1 MSILEFSSKKVDNKE
16 EKCEFNELIKVCM
29 KEIREKGVEET
40 HTLLGERYKA
50 DLEAV
55 AALNE
60 TLFSIPLCVTLNS
73 DEFDTYE
80 ENLSEL
86 IYIMDLFKT
95 TYDQAQKYDLLAV
108 SLCTMLYSRIYEFI
122 SEMTDTVQL
131 IEKRWES
138 GEFRN
143 FEVAEL
149 LVKIHEALKIDED
162 FDDQFLIDYKVLTNA
177 ANSGHRYIIANLNS
191 SGILEVSTY
200 NDRSLALQHIM
211 RDKELSLDNL
221 IIRW

>member
-80 ENLSEL
+80 EDLREL
-86 IYIMDLFKT
+86 EYVMDLFKT
-95 TYDQAQKYDLLAV
+95 TYDQAQSYDLLAV
-108 SLCTMLYSRIYEFI
+108 SLCTMLYTRVVDFI
-122 SEMTDTVQL
+122 NKMSDTIEM
-131 IEKRWES
+131 IERRWET
-138 GEFRN
+138 GEFMN
-143 FEVAEL
+143 FGAAEL

-211 RDKELSLDNL
+211 RDKDLSLNNL
-221 IIRW
+221 ITRW

>member
-1 MSILEFSSKKVDNKE
+1 MSILEFGKKVDNKE
-16 EKCEFNELIKVCM
+16 EKHEFNELIKICM
-29 KEIREKGVEET
+29 NEIREKGVEET

-80 ENLSEL
+80 EDLREL
-86 IYIMDLFKT
+86 EYVMDLFKT
-95 TYDQAQKYDLLAV
+95 TYDQAQNYDLLAV
-108 SLCTMLYSRIYEFI
+108 SLCTMLYTRVVDFI
-122 SEMTDTVQL
+122 NKMSDTIEM
-131 IEKRWES
+131 IERRWET
-138 GEFRN
+138 GDFKN
-143 FEVAEL
+143 FEAAEL
-149 LVKIHEALKIDED
+149 LVKIHEALKIDDD
-162 FDDQFLIDYKVLTNA
+162 FDDLFLIDYKVLTNA

>member
-1 MSILEFSSKKVDNKE
+1 MSILEFSKKVDNKE
-16 EKCEFNELIKVCM
+16 EKHEFNELIKVCM

-80 ENLSEL
+80 EDLREL
-86 IYIMDLFKT
+86 EYVMDLFKT
-95 TYDQAQKYDLLAV
+95 TYDQAQSYDLLAV
-108 SLCTMLYSRIYEFI
+108 SLCTMLYTRVVDFI
-122 SEMTDTVQL
+122 NKMSDTIEM
-131 IEKRWES
+131 IERRWET
-138 GEFRN
+138 GEFMN
-143 FEVAEL
+143 FGAAEL
-149 LVKIHEALKIDED
+149 LVKINEVLELDED

-211 RDKELSLDNL
+211 RDKDLSLNNL
-221 IIRW
+221 ITRW

>member
-1 MSILEFSSKKVDNKE
+1 MSILEFSKKVDNKE
-16 EKCEFNELIKVCM
+16 EKHEFNELIKVCM

-73 DEFDTYE
+73 DEFVEYE
-80 ENLSEL
+80 EDLREL
-86 IYIMDLFKT
+86 EYVMDLFKT
-95 TYDQAQKYDLLAV
+95 TYDQAQSYDLLAV
-108 SLCTMLYSRIYEFI
+108 SLCTMLYTRVVDFI
-122 SEMTDTVQL
+122 NKMSDTIEM
-131 IEKRWES
+131 IERRWQN
-138 GEFRN
+138 GEFMN
-143 FEVAEL
+143 FGVAEL
-149 LVKIHEALKIDED
+149 LVKINEVLKLDED

-221 IIRW
+221 ITRW

>member
-1 MSILEFSSKKVDNKE
+1 MSILEFSKKVDNKE
-16 EKCEFNELIKVCM
+16 EKCEFNDLIKVCM
-29 KEIREKGVEET
+29 REIREKGVEET

-80 ENLSEL
+80 EDLREL
-86 IYIMDLFKT
+86 EYVMDLFKT
-95 TYDQAQKYDLLAV
+95 TYDQAQNYDLLAV
-108 SLCTMLYSRIYEFI
+108 SLCTMLYTRVVDFI
-122 SEMTDTVQL
+122 NKMSDTIEM
-131 IEKRWES
+131 IERRWET
-138 GEFRN
+138 GDFKN
-143 FEVAEL
+143 FEAAEL
-149 LVKIHEALKIDED
+149 LVKIHGALKINDD
-162 FDDQFLIDYKVLTNA
+162 FDDLFLIDYKVLTNA
-177 ANSGHRYIIANLNS
+177 AKSGHRYIIVNLNS

-211 RDKELSLDNL
+211 RDKDLSLNNL
-221 IIRW
+221 ITRW

>member
-1 MSILEFSSKKVDNKE
+1 MSILEFGSKKVDNKE
-16 EKCEFNELIKVCM
+16 EKYEFNDLVKICM
-29 KEIREKGVEET
+29 KEIQEKGVEET

-50 DLEAV
+50 DLEALK
-55 AALNE
+55 ALKE
-60 TLFSIPLCVTLNS
+60 TLFSIPLCVTLNRE
-73 DEFDTYE
+73 EFVEYE

-122 SEMTDTVQL
+122 SEMADTVQL

-211 RDKELSLDNL
+211 RDKDLSLNNL
-221 IIRW
+221 ITRW

>member
-1 MSILEFSSKKVDNKE
+1 MSILEFSKKVDNKE
-16 EKCEFNELIKVCM
+16 EKHEFNELIKVCM

-80 ENLSEL
+80 EDLREL
-86 IYIMDLFKT
+86 EYVMDLFKT
-95 TYDQAQKYDLLAV
+95 TYDQAQNYDLLAV
-108 SLCTMLYSRIYEFI
+108 SLCTMLYTRVVDFI
-122 SEMTDTVQL
+122 NKMSDTIEM
-131 IEKRWES
+131 IEKRWET
-138 GEFRN
+138 GDFKN

>member
-1 MSILEFSSKKVDNKE
+1 MSILEFSKKVDNKE
-16 EKCEFNELIKVCM
+16 EKHEFNELIKICM
-29 KEIREKGVEET
+29 NEIREKGVEET

-80 ENLSEL
+80 EDLREL
-86 IYIMDLFKT
+86 EYVMDLFKT
-95 TYDQAQKYDLLAV
+95 TYDQAQNYDLLAV
-108 SLCTMLYSRIYEFI
+108 SLCTMLYTRVVDFI
-122 SEMTDTVQL
+122 NRMSDTIEM
-131 IEKRWES
+131 IERRWQN
-138 GEFRN
+138 GEFMN
-143 FEVAEL
+143 FGAAEL
-149 LVKIHEALKIDED
+149 LVKINEVLELDED

-211 RDKELSLDNL
+211 RDKDLSLNNL

>member
-1 MSILEFSSKKVDNKE
+1 MSILEFSKKVDNKE
-16 EKCEFNELIKVCM
+16 EKHEFNELIKVCM

-80 ENLSEL
+80 EDLREL
-86 IYIMDLFKT
+86 EYVMDLFKT
-95 TYDQAQKYDLLAV
+95 TYDQAQNYDLLAV
-108 SLCTMLYSRIYEFI
+108 SLCTMLYTRVVDFI
-122 SEMTDTVQL
+122 NKMSDTIEM
-131 IEKRWES
+131 IERRWET
-138 GEFRN
+138 GEFMN
-143 FEVAEL
+143 FGAAEL
-149 LVKIHEALKIDED
+149 LVKINEVLELDED

-221 IIRW
+221 ITRW

>member
-1 MSILEFSSKKVDNKE
+1 MSILEFSKKVDNKE
-16 EKCEFNELIKVCM
+16 EKHEFNELIKICM
-29 KEIREKGVEET
+29 NEIREKGVEET

-50 DLEAV
+50 DLEALE
-55 AALNE
+55 ALKE

-80 ENLSEL
+80 EDLREL
-86 IYIMDLFKT
+86 EYVMDLFKT
-95 TYDQAQKYDLLAV
+95 TYDQAQNYDLLAV
-108 SLCTMLYSRIYEFI
+108 SLCTMLYTRVVDFI
-122 SEMTDTVQL
+122 NKMSDTIEM
-131 IEKRWES
+131 IERRWQN
-138 GEFRN
+138 GEFMN

-149 LVKIHEALKIDED
+149 LVKINEVLKLDED

-211 RDKELSLDNL
+211 RDKDLSLNNL

>member
-1 MSILEFSSKKVDNKE
+1 MSILEFSKKVDSKE
-16 EKCEFNELIKVCM
+16 EKHEFNELIKVCM

-50 DLEAV
+50 DLEALE
-55 AALNE
+55 ALKE

-80 ENLSEL
+80 EDLREL
-86 IYIMDLFKT
+86 EYVMDLFKT
-95 TYDQAQKYDLLAV
+95 TYDQTQNYDLLAV
-108 SLCTMLYSRIYEFI
+108 SLCTMLYTRVVDFI
-122 SEMTDTVQL
+122 NKMSDTIEM
-131 IEKRWES
+131 IEKRWET

-149 LVKIHEALKIDED
+149 LVKIHEALEIDED

>member
-1 MSILEFSSKKVDNKE
+1 MSILEFGSKKVDNKE
-16 EKCEFNELIKVCM
+16 EKYEFNDLVKICM
-29 KEIREKGVEET
+29 KEIQEKGVEET

-60 TLFSIPLCVTLNS
+60 TLFSIPLCVSLNS

-80 ENLSEL
+80 EDLREL
-86 IYIMDLFKT
+86 EYVMDLFKT
-95 TYDQAQKYDLLAV
+95 TYEQTQNYDLLAV
-108 SLCTMLYSRIYEFI
+108 SLCTMLYARIYEFI
-122 SEMTDTVQL
+122 SEMADTVQL

-211 RDKELSLDNL
+211 RDKDLSLNNL
-221 IIRW
+221 ITRW

>member
-1 MSILEFSSKKVDNKE
+1 MSILEFSKKVDNKE
-16 EKCEFNELIKVCM
+16 EKHEFNELIKVCM

-80 ENLSEL
+80 EDLREL
-86 IYIMDLFKT
+86 EYVMDLFKT
-95 TYDQAQKYDLLAV
+95 TYDQAQNYDLLAV
-108 SLCTMLYSRIYEFI
+108 SLCTMLYTRVVDFI
-122 SEMTDTVQL
+122 NKMSDTIEM
-131 IEKRWES
+131 IERRWQN
-138 GEFRN
+138 GEFMN

-149 LVKIHEALKIDED
+149 LVKINEVLKLDED

>member
-1 MSILEFSSKKVDNKE
+1 MSILEFGKKVDNKE
-16 EKCEFNELIKVCM
+16 EKHEFNELIKICM
-29 KEIREKGVEET
+29 NEIREKGVEET

-80 ENLSEL
+80 EDLREL
-86 IYIMDLFKT
+86 EYVMDLFKT
-95 TYDQAQKYDLLAV
+95 TYDQTQNYDLLAV
-108 SLCTMLYSRIYEFI
+108 SLCTMLYTRVVDFI
-122 SEMTDTVQL
+122 NKMSDTIEM
-131 IEKRWES
+131 IERRWET
-138 GEFRN
+138 GDFKN
-143 FEVAEL
+143 FEAAEL
-149 LVKIHEALKIDED
+149 LVKIHEALKIDDD
-162 FDDQFLIDYKVLTNA
+162 FDDLFLIDYKVLTNA
-177 ANSGHRYIIANLNS
+177 ANGGHRYIIANLNS

>member
-1 MSILEFSSKKVDNKE
+1 MSILEFSKKVDNKE
-16 EKCEFNELIKVCM
+16 EKHEFNELIKICM
-29 KEIREKGVEET
+29 NEIREKGVEET

-80 ENLSEL
+80 EDLREL
-86 IYIMDLFKT
+86 EYVMDLFKT
-95 TYDQAQKYDLLAV
+95 TYDQAQNYDLLAV
-108 SLCTMLYSRIYEFI
+108 SLCTMLYTRVVDFI
-122 SEMTDTVQL
+122 NKMSDTIEM
-131 IEKRWES
+131 IERRWQN
-138 GEFRN
+138 GEFMN

-149 LVKIHEALKIDED
+149 LVKINEVLKLDED

>member
-1 MSILEFSSKKVDNKE
+1 MSILEFNKKVDNKE
-16 EKCEFNELIKVCM
+16 EKHEFNDLIKVCM
-29 KEIREKGVEET
+29 NEIQEKGVEET

-50 DLEAV
+50 DLESVAV
-55 AALNE
+55 LNE
-60 TLFSIPLCVTLNS
+60 ALFSIPLCVTLNN

-80 ENLSEL
+80 EDLHEL
-86 IYIMDLFKT
+86 EYVMDLFKT
-95 TYDQAQKYDLLAV
+95 TYDQAQNYDLLAV
-108 SLCTMLYSRIYEFI
+108 SLCTMLYTRVVGFI
-122 SEMTDTVQL
+122 NKMSDTIEM
-131 IEKRWES
+131 IETRWET
-138 GEFRN
+138 GDFKN

-177 ANSGHRYIIANLNS
+177 ANSGHRYIIVNLNS

-221 IIRW
+221 ITRW